1 MQRKALLVGNSDG
14 IGLAATK
21 RLLAAGWDVI
31 GVSKSLSPI
40 IHKNYQHRVADVSE
54 SEYPELLTGLLQEGP
69 LALCVYFVGIGE
81 LLDPQDM
88 SVEAKIIDVNLTG
101 MVRTAAA
108 VIPRMV
114 QRGQGHFIGISSLA
128 DELLS
133 AEAPAYNASK
143 SGFSNYLGGLA
154 LALKPKGV
162 YVTNV
167 RFGFVDTKMAKS
179 DVKPFMMSVERAVDH
194 LQACMKKK
202 PARYTAPKIMIP
214 LVKILKLM
222 TKLRGK

>member
-1 MQRKALLVGNSDG
+1 MQPKALLVGNSDG

-31 GVSKSLSPI
+31 GVSRSTAPI
-40 IHKNYQHRVADVSE
+40 SNKNNQHRVADVSDNK
-54 SEYPELLTGLLQEGP
+54 YPDLLAELLQEGS
-69 LALCVYFVGIGE
+69 LDLCVYFVGIGK
-81 LLDPQDM
+81 LLDPLDM
-88 SVEAKIIDVNLTG
+88 SGEARIIDVNLTG

-108 VIPRMV
+108 VIPQMV
-114 QRGQGHFIGISSLA
+114 KRGQGHFIGVSSLA

-133 AEAPAYNASK
+133 AEAPSYNASK
-143 SGFSNYLGGLA
+143 AGFSNYLGGLA
-154 LALKPKGV
+154 LALKSKGV

-179 DVKPFMMSVERAVDH
+179 DFKPFMMSVEKAVDH
-194 LQACMKKK
+194 LESCINKR

-222 TKLRGK
+222 MKLGGK